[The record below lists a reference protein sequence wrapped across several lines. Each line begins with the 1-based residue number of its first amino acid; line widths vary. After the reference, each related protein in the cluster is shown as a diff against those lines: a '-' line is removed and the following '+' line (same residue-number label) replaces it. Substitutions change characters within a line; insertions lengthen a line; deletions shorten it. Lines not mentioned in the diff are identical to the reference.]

1 MENNSIENNSIEN
14 NSIENNS
21 IDSSID
27 SSIDFLISGI
37 SNIEIKNK
45 VSDNNSLEKQNIINL
60 FLSNVKGK
68 EINLDKYNSSH
79 SGKEGHWLENQ
90 MNIKVNQK
98 NLPDINGFEMKKETN
113 NVTTFIDKVPSKKLF
128 IDIIV
133 KSKDT
138 KTKIKFW
145 NMFGSKKQSDELTL
159 GGWKINKYDNNGQIL
174 VIDKDNNIQI
184 IYDYKQDKRENK
196 EEIID
201 AFYKLEPK
209 IIIQWNIEDIKKCI
223 DNKFNCNG
231 FFICKK
237 NNKNNT
243 YNKICFGKAFTFE
256 QWINDVKKGKIYYD
270 GYSKCFGRWRGCF
283 RANNIYWNSLLIQ
296 DEEY

>member
-1 MENNSIENNSIEN
+1 MENIEL
-14 NSIENNS
+14 
-21 IDSSID
+21 DSR
-27 SSIDFLISGI
+27 IDFLISGI

-45 VSDNNSLEKQNIINL
+45 ISDNNSPEKQDIIKL

-68 EINLDKYNSSH
+68 EINLNGYNISH
-79 SGKEGHWLENQ
+79 CGKEGHWLENQ
-90 MNIKVNQK
+90 MNIKANQK

-128 IDIIV
+128 MDILI
-133 KSKDT
+133 KPKDT
-138 KTKIKFW
+138 KNKIKFW

-174 VIDKDNNIQI
+174 VIDKDNNIQV

-196 EEIID
+196 DTLID
-201 AFYKLEPK
+201 EFYKIETK
-209 IIIQWNIEDIKKCI
+209 IIIQWNVEDIKKTI
-223 DNKFNCNG
+223 DNKFNVKG

-237 NNKNNT
+237 GGDNT
-243 YNKICFGKAFTFE
+243 YNKICFGNPFTFE
-256 QWINDVKKGKIYYD
+256 KWIEDVKKGKIYYD
-270 GYSKCFGRWRGCF
+270 GYSKLFGRWRGCF
-283 RANNIYWNSLLIQ
+283 RANNIYWESLLIP